1 MKTHIVKEGENVVDI
16 ARLYGVK
23 ITDLVDANN
32 LGTSLFLTPGM
43 ELLIP
48 ITVPSGFTYYIVQS
62 GDNLFQISQKYNLTA
77 KQLADLNGLELSEY
91 IYPNQKLIVPKEGTA
106 VYISQEGDRLS
117 DLANILNVTRDEL
130 IYYNP
135 NLYLLPDQIIA
146 YRSSNGLEK
155 NNNISNNREMLNNNE
170 LQNND

>member
-1 MKTHIVKEGENVVDI
+1 MKTHIVKDGENVVDI

-43 ELLIP
+43 ELIIP
-48 ITVPSGFTYYIVQS
+48 VTVPSGFTYYIVQT
-62 GDNLFQISQKYNLTA
+62 GDTLFQISQNYNLTA

-91 IYPNQKLIVPKEGTA
+91 IYPNQKLIVPKEATA

-117 DLANILNVTRDEL
+117 DLANVLSVTKEEL

-146 YRSSNGLEK
+146 YRSSSGLEK
-155 NNNISNNREMLNNNE
+155 NNNE